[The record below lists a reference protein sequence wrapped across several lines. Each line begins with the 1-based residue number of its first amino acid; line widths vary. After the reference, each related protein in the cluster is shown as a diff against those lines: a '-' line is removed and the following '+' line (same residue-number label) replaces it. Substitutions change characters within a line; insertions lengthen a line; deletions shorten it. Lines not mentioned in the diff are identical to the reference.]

1 MEDNRT
7 SIKKRLDD
15 IFIEKMGYLVNR
27 LTNDQRSK
35 SLLSDSAGMQ
45 ARDLLK
51 LYMELENEFHIDFN
65 PLVLD
70 GNFDKYDCL
79 LGYIVRKTGKK
90 IHIYVIDDGILNRK
104 TNLIYA
110 LRF

>member
-1 MEDNRT
+1 
-7 SIKKRLDD
+7 
-15 IFIEKMGYLVNR
+15 MGYLVNR

-79 LGYIVRKTGKK
+79 LGYIVRKPERRMSIKK

-104 TNLIYA
+104 RI
-110 LRF
+110 

>member
-51 LYMELENEFHIDFN
+51 LYMELEN
-65 PLVLD
+65 V
-70 GNFDKYDCL
+70 DKYDCL
-79 LGYIVRKTGKK
+79 LGYIVRKTGEKN
-90 IHIYVIDDGILNRK
+90 VN
-104 TNLIYA
+104 
-110 LRF
+110 

>member
-51 LYMELENEFHIDFN
+51 LYM
-65 PLVLD
+65 VLD

-79 LGYIVRKTGKK
+79 LGYIVRKTGEKN
-90 IHIYVIDDGILNRK
+90 VN
-104 TNLIYA
+104 
-110 LRF
+110 

>member
-1 MEDNRT
+1 MEDNRK
-7 SIKKRLDD
+7 SIKNRLDN

-27 LTNDQRSK
+27 LTDDQRSK

-51 LYMELENEFHIDFN
+51 LYMELEKEFHIDFN
-65 PLVLD
+65 PLVLE

-79 LGYIVRKTGKK
+79 LEYIISKTGEKN
-90 IHIYVIDDGILNRK
+90 VN
-104 TNLIYA
+104 
-110 LRF
+110 

>member
-51 LYMELENEFHIDFN
+51 LYILDSRKRDEDTTSRIAAN
-65 PLVLD
+65 P
-70 GNFDKYDCL
+70 
-79 LGYIVRKTGKK
+79 
-90 IHIYVIDDGILNRK
+90 
-104 TNLIYA
+104 
-110 LRF
+110 

>member
-7 SIKKRLDD
+7 IIKKRLDSV
-15 IFIEKMGYLVNR
+15 FIEKMGYSVDR
-27 LTNDQRSK
+27 LTDDQRSK

-51 LYMELENEFHIDFN
+51 LYMELENEFHMDFN
-65 PLVLD
+65 PLVLE

-79 LGYIVRKTGKK
+79 LEYIISKTGEKN
-90 IHIYVIDDGILNRK
+90 VN
-104 TNLIYA
+104 
-110 LRF
+110 

>member
-27 LTNDQRSK
+27 LTNNQRSK

-79 LGYIVRKTGKK
+79 LGYIVRKTGEKN
-90 IHIYVIDDGILNRK
+90 VN
-104 TNLIYA
+104 
-110 LRF
+110 

>member
-1 MEDNRT
+1 MEDSRA
-7 SIKKRLDD
+7 SIKKRLDN
-15 IFIEKMGYLVNR
+15 IFIEKMGYLVSR
-27 LTNDQRSK
+27 FTDDQRSK

-65 PLVLD
+65 PLVLN

-79 LGYIVRKTGKK
+79 LEYIISETEDKNVG
-90 IHIYVIDDGILNRK
+90 
-104 TNLIYA
+104 
-110 LRF
+110 

>member
-35 SLLSDSAGMQ
+35 SLFSDSAGMQ

-51 LYMELENEFHIDFN
+51 LYMDSN
-65 PLVLD
+65 VSD
-70 GNFDKYDCL
+70 GMSSFVYSL
-79 LGYIVRKTGKK
+79 
-90 IHIYVIDDGILNRK
+90 
-104 TNLIYA
+104 
-110 LRF
+110 F